1 MPSNAKKTTK
11 TTDKKVAAKKTTT
24 AAKKAPAKKTAAKPE
39 VKKTATTKTAA
50 KPAAKKTVAT
60 KAPAKKVAAAKPAA
74 KKAVATKKPAAKK
87 VETKAAKTTKAPAK
101 KVEVKKVEAK
111 KPEVKVEAK
120 KETKKETSKKIST
133 NAILGIVF
141 GSIAAVAVVV
151 AIIIIAIN
159 AGKANVTRNRQAGD
173 LKFYLPESFTAQEP
187 NEEDSGVTYSYT
199 QGESLIGTSVMVGIY
214 NEMEI
219 DQALEVA
226 EVDSTY
232 QVEDKTIDGI
242 TWKAANASLSIFG
255 ITMDSTAYV
264 TNQNGKTYLAMYI
277 LVNPTQEDKDIKDK
291 FTNSLTF
298 KDVKVEEVANVV
310 A

>member
-50 KPAAKKTVAT
+50 KPAAKKAVAA
-60 KAPAKKVAAAKPAA
+60 KAPAKKAAVKPVAKKTATTKTAAKPAA
-74 KKAVATKKPAAKK
+74 KKAVA
-87 VETKAAKTTKAPAK
+87 TKAPAK

-159 AGKANVTRNRQAGD
+159 AGKANITRNRQAGD

>member
-1 MPSNAKKTTK
+1 
-11 TTDKKVAAKKTTT
+11 
-24 AAKKAPAKKTAAKPE
+24 
-39 VKKTATTKTAA
+39 
-50 KPAAKKTVAT
+50 
-60 KAPAKKVAAAKPAA
+60 
-74 KKAVATKKPAAKK
+74 
-87 VETKAAKTTKAPAK
+87 
-101 KVEVKKVEAK
+101 
-111 KPEVKVEAK
+111 
-120 KETKKETSKKIST
+120 
-133 NAILGIVF
+133 
-141 GSIAAVAVVV
+141 
-151 AIIIIAIN
+151 
-159 AGKANVTRNRQAGD
+159 
-173 LKFYLPESFTAQEP
+173 
-187 NEEDSGVTYSYT
+187 
-199 QGESLIGTSVMVGIY
+199 MVGIY

-232 QVEDKTIDGI
+232 QVEDKTIDGT

-255 ITMDSTAYV
+255 ITMDSTAYI

>member
-50 KPAAKKTVAT
+50 KPAAKKAVAA
-60 KAPAKKVAAAKPAA
+60 KAPAKKAAVKPVAKKTATTKTAAKPAA
-74 KKAVATKKPAAKK
+74 KKAVA
-87 VETKAAKTTKAPAK
+87 TKAPAK

-120 KETKKETSKKIST
+120 KEAKKETSKKIST

-159 AGKANVTRNRQAGD
+159 AGKANITRNRQAGD

>member
-1 MPSNAKKTTK
+1 
-11 TTDKKVAAKKTTT
+11 
-24 AAKKAPAKKTAAKPE
+24 
-39 VKKTATTKTAA
+39 
-50 KPAAKKTVAT
+50 
-60 KAPAKKVAAAKPAA
+60 
-74 KKAVATKKPAAKK
+74 
-87 VETKAAKTTKAPAK
+87 
-101 KVEVKKVEAK
+101 
-111 KPEVKVEAK
+111 
-120 KETKKETSKKIST
+120 
-133 NAILGIVF
+133 
-141 GSIAAVAVVV
+141 
-151 AIIIIAIN
+151 
-159 AGKANVTRNRQAGD
+159 
-173 LKFYLPESFTAQEP
+173 
-187 NEEDSGVTYSYT
+187 
-199 QGESLIGTSVMVGIY
+199 MVGIY

>member
-50 KPAAKKTVAT
+50 KPAAKKAVAA
-60 KAPAKKVAAAKPAA
+60 KAPAKKAAVKPVAKKTATTKTAAKPAA
-74 KKAVATKKPAAKK
+74 KKAVA
-87 VETKAAKTTKAPAK
+87 TKAPAK

-120 KETKKETSKKIST
+120 KEAKKETSKKIST

-159 AGKANVTRNRQAGD
+159 AGKANITRNRQAGD

-187 NEEDSGVTYSYT
+187 SEEDSGVTYSYT